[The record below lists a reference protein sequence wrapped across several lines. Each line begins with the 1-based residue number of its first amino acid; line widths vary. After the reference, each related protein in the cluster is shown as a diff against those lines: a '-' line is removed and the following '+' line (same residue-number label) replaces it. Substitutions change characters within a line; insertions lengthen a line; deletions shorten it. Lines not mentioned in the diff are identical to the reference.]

1 MVRQFLKEGRENAV
15 SLEYLAKACKL
26 SKRKVRDMISDINTS
41 GEEIICSDGRG
52 KGYYIAATK
61 EEADGYIRYNNSYFK
76 SQLEKVK
83 GMERCRD
90 RKFSGQM
97 VLEVCTDA

>member
-1 MVRQFLKEGRENAV
+1 MVRQFLKQGKENAV
-15 SLEYLAKACKL
+15 SLENLAKACHL
-26 SKRKVRDMISDINTS
+26 SKRAVRDMISEINTA
-41 GEEIICSDGRG
+41 GEEIICSDGKG

-61 EEADGYIRYNNSYFK
+61 EEADSYIRYSNSYFK

-97 VLEVCTDA
+97 VMEV